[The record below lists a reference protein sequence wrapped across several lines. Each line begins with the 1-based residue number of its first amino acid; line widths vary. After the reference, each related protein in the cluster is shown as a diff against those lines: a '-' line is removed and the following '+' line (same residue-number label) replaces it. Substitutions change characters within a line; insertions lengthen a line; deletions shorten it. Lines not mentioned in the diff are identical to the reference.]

1 MTTNKNQVFLDK
13 AKKIHGDKFDY
24 AKVDYRT
31 AKTKVIIT
39 CREHGDFLVT
49 PNNHLSGNGCPK
61 CRGQG
66 FTEEENLNRFIN
78 DAHKIH
84 NNKYDYSLVKMT
96 DPKYTIIC
104 PIHGQFKQ
112 SKVGHI
118 TNKSGCPKCGVIQK
132 GLSRRLPK
140 DEFIKKA
147 NETHNNRYTYDNVV
161 YQGAHKKVN
170 ITCPTHGDFSI
181 TPANHWSNGVGC
193 PSCFNSNPSKGEV
206 KIYDWLTKHNIHFE
220 FQKSFPD
227 LYYKSKNGRLKYD
240 FYIPDQ
246 NLLIEFDGEYHYHPI
261 SFSKL
266 ISKENQLQLTQ
277 TRDRLKT
284 EYAEK
289 NGYKLLRIRYDDDI
303 LSMLEGII
311 QLRNGS

>member
-1 MTTNKNQVFLDK
+1 MSSNKSQVFIDK
-13 AKKIHGDKFDY
+13 SKKIHGDKFDY
-24 AKVDYRT
+24 SKVDYRT
-31 AKTKVIIT
+31 AKTKVTVT
-39 CREHGDFLVT
+39 CKEHSDFLVT

-61 CRGQG
+61 CLGRGY
-66 FTEEENLNRFIN
+66 TPEEQLENFIK
-78 DAHKIH
+78 DGHRIH
-84 NNKYDYSLVKMT
+84 NNKYDYSLVNIT
-96 DPKYTIIC
+96 DKKLTIIC
-104 PIHGQFKQ
+104 PIHGEFKQ
-112 SKVGHI
+112 SKIGHI
-118 TNKSGCPKCGVIQK
+118 TNESGCPVCGGIKK
-132 GLSRRLPK
+132 GLSRRLSK
-140 DEFIKKA
+140 DEFVAKA
-147 NETHNNRYTYDNVV
+147 NETHNHRYTYDNVV
-161 YQGAHKKVN
+161 YQGAHKKVS
-170 ITCPTHGDFSI
+170 ITCTKHGDFSI

-206 KIYDWLTKHNIHFE
+206 KIYDWLTEHNIHFE

-246 NLLIEFDGEYHYHPI
+246 NLLIEFDGEYHYNPI

-266 ISKENQLQLTQ
+266 ISKEDQLLLTQ

-303 LSMLEGII
+303 LSMLSII
-311 QLRNGS
+311 Y